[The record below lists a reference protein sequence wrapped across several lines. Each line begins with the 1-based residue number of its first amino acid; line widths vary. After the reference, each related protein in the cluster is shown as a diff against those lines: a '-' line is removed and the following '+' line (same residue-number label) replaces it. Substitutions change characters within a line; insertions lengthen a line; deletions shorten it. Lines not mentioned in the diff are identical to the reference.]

1 MTTRRRLWLL
11 PAAVLVA
18 LAACAHADAVGDN
31 PPDRSSVASEPSSSA
46 GVTLTL
52 ESRPGGRCC
61 LVSSLNPGDEA
72 ITVLCFVEIFD
83 EAGQLLSTHLV
94 PPKPAGHRRSSGFEA
109 PPGIERQGFQ
119 SIPLG
124 SADGYVSTCRPAAWH
139 GGAPI

>member
-1 MTTRRRLWLL
+1 VSLARRRWLL
-11 PAAVLVA
+11 PAALV
-18 LAACAHADAVGDN
+18 LAAACVQTTKADTKPLAL
-31 PPDRSSVASEPSSSA
+31 PSPSSPSTRT

-52 ESRPGGRCC
+52 GPRPGGGCC
-61 LVSSLNPGDEA
+61 LVSSVNPGDEA
-72 ITVLCFVEIFD
+72 TTVLCFVEIFD

-109 PPGIERQGFQ
+109 APGIERHGYQ

-124 SADGYVSTCRPAAWH
+124 PADGYVSTCRPAAWH